1 VPLKT
6 KYFNFIKEHL
16 SLFILAFGSLCFFLL
31 NILLKGELT
40 AVEYGTYSI
49 FITYISLLSSFGIL
63 GFEQTL
69 LRTSKIKLKLEIEKA
84 IIIPSLL
91 SILFVSGIGSYLMIS
106 NYDIQFGN
114 YDMQFAIYILFILS
128 ILVVFVKLVF
138 NLYRLRSKFSIS
150 QISLNFWKIGLFFIV
165 GYYILFDIPFSHKNL
180 FVNILIL
187 FSVSTILILGISNK
201 VVFKK
206 NASILDLI
214 KKSSLFFLT
223 LFTISLISFGD
234 RFFIESKFGL
244 EVLGEYFFYIT
255 IFLFPFSLFQ
265 AYIGFKEII
274 SFKQNFSKELLQ
286 EKLFLVSKYSLFFS
300 IFLFLFIYLVE
311 YVGLYDLKITTNLK
325 IIIPLILL
333 GNIKVIYSLFSSAI
347 GAIANDNMLKEINI
361 QSIVSIILVL
371 PFIFIFDD
379 DLSITIIF
387 ILTLWVIR
395 CLIWYNQ
402 LKKYEN

>member
-40 AVEYGTYSI
+40 EVDYGTYSI

-265 AYIGFKEII
+265 AYIGFKEIV

>member
-1 VPLKT
+1 MPLKT
-6 KYFNFIKEHL
+6 KYFYFIQSHL
-16 SLFILAFGSLCFFLL
+16 SLFVLAFGSLCFFLL
-31 NILLKGELT
+31 NILLKEELT
-40 AVEYGTYSI
+40 EVEYGTYSI
-49 FITYISLLSSFGIL
+49 FITYISLLSSFGML

-84 IIIPSLL
+84 IIVPSLL

-106 NYDIQFGN
+106 NYDIKFGN
-114 YDMQFAIYILFILS
+114 YDMKFAIYVLFVLS
-128 ILVVFVKLVF
+128 ILVIFIKLVF
-138 NLYRLRSKFSIS
+138 NLYRLRSKFTIS

-165 GYYILFDIPFSHKNL
+165 GYYILFDIPIIYKDL
-180 FVNILIL
+180 FLIILIL
-187 FSVSTILILGISNK
+187 FSVSTILILGMLDKI
-201 VVFKK
+201 VFKK
-206 NASILDLI
+206 NESILDLI

-265 AYIGFKEII
+265 TYIGFKEII
-274 SFKQNFSKELLQ
+274 SFKRNFSKELLQ

-300 IFLFLFIYLVE
+300 IFLFFSIYLVE
-311 YVGLYDLKITTNLK
+311 YIGLYDLKITSNLK
-325 IIIPLILL
+325 IIIPLIFL
-333 GNIKVIYSLFSSAI
+333 GNIKIIYSLFSSAI

-361 QSIVSIILVL
+361 QSIISIILIL
-371 PFIFIFDD
+371 PFLFIFDND
-379 DLSITIIF
+379 ISITIIF
-387 ILTLWVIR
+387 ILTLWIIR

>member
-1 VPLKT
+1 MPLKT
-6 KYFNFIKEHL
+6 KYFNFIQRYL
-16 SLFILAFGSLCFFLL
+16 SFFVLAFGSLCFFLL
-31 NILLKGELT
+31 NILLKEQLT
-40 AVEYGTYSI
+40 EVEYGTYSI
-49 FITYISLLSSFGIL
+49 FITYISLLSSFGVL

-84 IIIPSLL
+84 IIVPSLL

-106 NYDIQFGN
+106 NYDIKFGN
-114 YDMQFAIYILFILS
+114 YDMKFAIYVLFVLS
-128 ILVVFVKLVF
+128 ILVIFIKLVF
-138 NLYRLRSKFSIS
+138 NLYRLRSKFTIS

-165 GYYILFDIPFSHKNL
+165 GYYILFDIPFIYKDL
-180 FVNILIL
+180 FLIILIL
-187 FSVSTILILGISNK
+187 FSVSTILILGMLDKI
-201 VVFKK
+201 VFKK
-206 NASILDLI
+206 NESILDLI

-265 AYIGFKEII
+265 TYIGFKEIV
-274 SFKQNFSKELLQ
+274 SFKRNFSKELLQ

-300 IFLFLFIYLVE
+300 IFLFFSIYLVE
-311 YVGLYDLKITTNLK
+311 YIGLYDLKITSNLK
-325 IIIPLILL
+325 IIIPLIFL

-361 QSIVSIILVL
+361 QSIISIILIL
-371 PFIFIFDD
+371 PFLFIFDD
-379 DLSITIIF
+379 DISITIIF
-387 ILTLWVIR
+387 ILTLWMIR
-395 CLIWYNQ
+395 CFIWYNQ

>member
-1 VPLKT
+1 MTLKT
-6 KYFNFIKEHL
+6 KYFNFIQRHL
-16 SLFILAFGSLCFFLL
+16 SLFVLAFGSFCFFLL
-31 NILLKGELT
+31 NILLKEELT
-40 AVEYGTYSI
+40 EVEYGTYSI

-69 LRTSKIKLKLEIEKA
+69 LRTSKIKIKLEIEKA
-84 IIIPSLL
+84 IIVPSLL

-114 YDMQFAIYILFILS
+114 YDMKFAIYVLFVLS
-128 ILVVFVKLVF
+128 ILVIFIKLVF
-138 NLYRLRSKFSIS
+138 NLYRLRSKFTIS

-165 GYYILFDIPFSHKNL
+165 GYYILFDIPFIYKDL
-180 FVNILIL
+180 FLIILIL
-187 FSVSTILILGISNK
+187 FSVSTILILGMLNK
-201 VVFKK
+201 IVFKK
-206 NASILDLI
+206 NESILDLI

-244 EVLGEYFFYIT
+244 EVLGKYFFYIT

-265 AYIGFKEII
+265 TYIGFKEII
-274 SFKQNFSKELLQ
+274 SFKRNFSMELLQ

-300 IFLFLFIYLVE
+300 IFLFFSIYLVE
-311 YVGLYDLKITTNLK
+311 YLGLYDLKITSNLK
-325 IIIPLILL
+325 IIIPLIFL

-361 QSIVSIILVL
+361 QSIISIILIM
-371 PFIFIFDD
+371 PFLFIFDND
-379 DLSITIIF
+379 ISITIIF
-387 ILTLWVIR
+387 ILTLWIIR

>member
-1 VPLKT
+1 MPLKT

-16 SLFILAFGSLCFFLL
+16 SLFILAFGPLCFFLL

-40 AVEYGTYSI
+40 AVEYGPYSI
-49 FITYISLLSSFGIL
+49 FITLISLLSSFGIL

-114 YDMQFAIYILFILS
+114 YEMQFAIYILFILS

-165 GYYILFDIPFSHKNL
+165 GYYILFDIHFTHKDL

-265 AYIGFKEII
+265 AYIGFKEIV